1 MTFSQAGF
9 FNDVLTQFQQT
20 SALEWLGVS
29 TAFICIYLAA
39 KEHILNWPVSIISA
53 TAYAIIYYQF
63 KLYGDSA
70 LQLYF
75 VFTAVYGWYY
85 WIKRKQHHDKP
96 IVSLSIREWAIVTM
110 VILLL
115 TAALSLFLDNFTN
128 TDVPYID
135 GFCTAMSFVAQFLM
149 TRKVLQNWVL
159 WIIVDICYVPLLL
172 YKGLASTAVL
182 YVVLVILAT
191 IGYIDWKRT
200 WKAASTI

>member
-1 MTFSQAGF
+1 MEIPQVNFLQQVVSQF
-9 FNDVLTQFQQT
+9 KQT
-20 SALEWLGVS
+20 GVVEWIGVV

-53 TAYAIIYYQF
+53 GAYAILYYQF
-63 KLYGDSA
+63 KLYGDSF

-85 WIKRKQHHDKP
+85 WLKRKQHHEKP
-96 IVSLSIREWAIVTM
+96 IVRLSALEWVNVLLSIAVLTI
-110 VILLL
+110 ILRVLL
-115 TAALSLFLDNFTN
+115 DKYTN

-149 TRKVLQNWVL
+149 TRKVLQSWVL

-182 YVVLVILAT
+182 YAVLIALAV
-191 IGYIDWKRT
+191 IGYIDWRKT
-200 WKAASTI
+200 WKLATI